1 MVLLWLAATARDT
14 LTRELGQ
21 MAFSWSDYQQ
31 AVFQFLETTKQNL
44 VIEAVAGSGKS
55 TTILEAARRVTGSV
69 GIIAFNKA
77 IAVELEGK
85 IQKAGMVSSQAKTFH
100 SAGNGAINSYLK
112 GNGKKRAEIDDKK
125 VNKIV
130 DEICVKRPDIAEFGA
145 FIEAAVKMAKNLA
158 FGVAG
163 GPAMD
168 DMNAWNHMIYHYSID
183 EKLPDN
189 VEGRLED
196 KAIPAAIHVLKK
208 SNTDLSSI
216 DFSDMVY
223 LPLVHNMRVWGYDNL
238 MVDEAQDLN
247 LSRMLLA
254 KKMIRRGGRFIF
266 VGDPRQNIYGFT
278 GAMHG
283 ALDIIKRDFR
293 CHTLPLSVTYR
304 SAKKIV
310 AYAHRVVSHIQA
322 APNAPEGEV
331 RFIGGDEFNA
341 TELLPTDAILCR
353 VNAPMVTLA
362 FSLIRRG
369 IACKIEG
376 REIGA
381 GLVALV
387 SKWKV
392 KKLDTLKDRLST
404 YRDREVEKA
413 MAKDQEERADAITDK
428 VNTLLVLIE
437 RAESLKLDVNG
448 LKTMIEDMF
457 ADDVTKSGI
466 LTLCSYHKSKGREFP
481 RVFRLDHFKHCP
493 SRFARQE
500 HQLLAEHN
508 LDYVSVTRAMTT
520 LVEVDQGSETL
531 PKQEKAAEKVAA

>member
-1 MVLLWLAATARDT
+1 
-14 LTRELGQ
+14 
-21 MAFSWSDYQQ
+21 MAFSWSEYQQ
-31 AVFQFLETTKQNL
+31 AVFQFLEQQMQNL
-44 VIEAVAGSGKS
+44 TIEAVAGSGKS
-55 TTILEAARRVTGSV
+55 TTLLESARRVKGKI
-69 GIIAFNKA
+69 GIMAFNNS
-77 IAVELEGK
+77 IAKELKGK
-85 IQKAGMVSSQAKTFH
+85 IEKADMKGVDAKTFH
-100 SAGNGAINSYLK
+100 AAGFYAVRK
-112 GNGKKRAEIDDKK
+112 AARAKKVELDDKK

-158 FGVAG
+158 FGAPG
-163 GPAMD
+163 GPAMG
-168 DMNAWNHMIYHYSID
+168 DMTAWNHMIYHYGID
-183 EKLPDN
+183 EKLPDE

-208 SNTDLSSI
+208 SNADTLTI
-216 DFSDMVY
+216 DFSDMIY
-223 LPLVHNMRVWGYDNL
+223 LPLVHNMQLWQYDCL

-247 LSRMLLA
+247 LSRLLLA
-254 KKMIRRGGRFIF
+254 KKMIRRGGRYIF

-278 GAMHG
+278 GAMHD
-283 ALDIIKRDFR
+283 ALDIIKREFR

-331 RFIGGDEFNA
+331 LFIGGDEFTA

-353 VNAPMVTLA
+353 VNAPLVTMA

-376 REIGA
+376 REIGS

-392 KKLDTLKDRLST
+392 KKLDTLKDRLAT

-428 VNTLLVLIE
+428 VNTLLVLVE

-448 LKTMIEDMF
+448 LKAMIEDMF
-457 ADDVTKSGI
+457 ADDVSKSGL
-466 LTLCSYHKSKGREFP
+466 LTLCSYHRSKGREWR
-481 RVFRLDHFKHCP
+481 RVFRIDHARHCP
-493 SRFARQE
+493 SRFARQP
-500 HQLLAEHN
+500 HQRIAEDN
-508 LDYVSVTRAMTT
+508 LDYVATTRAIST
-520 LVEVDQGSETL
+520 LVEVELDRETL
-531 PKQEKAAEKVAA
+531 PKQAEKVPEAAAA